1 MKRLR
6 LASFFLMGVLGAS
19 ALVEGDVIE
28 RVIARVNGQI
38 VTLSEFEARQ
48 LAAVQAA
55 RIPDPE
61 VEAFLRQNNARLLD
75 EAIEELLLV
84 DRAVALGLKLRPE
97 YLDQV
102 IDDIK
107 KEQNITS
114 EEEFLA
120 QLKREGLTKEAL
132 RRNIERSVIVRQVR
146 SRDIDPKAQ
155 VTEAD
160 VREEYEKRKAK
171 DFTRKAT
178 VHLME
183 IVLKG
188 EGAAEK
194 AGTLVARLK
203 KGEDFETLA
212 REESV
217 SASKGAGGDLGRV
230 EPADLNPVLA
240 AAIADLRPG
249 ETSAPIPVEGGYW
262 ILRVRE
268 RLADEVTAFDQVKE
282 RIQEELARTRF
293 EKVYGE
299 YIAELKKN
307 AVYTVYVREAP
318 TQIGRNKVRA
328 APLPV
333 NADEEITTT
342 GSAAPERITVPNTPI
357 QPPSRPSP
365 TPTPQPR

>member
-1 MKRLR
+1 MKLSRLG
-6 LASFFLMGVLGAS
+6 SVFFVGALGAS
-19 ALVEGDVIE
+19 VLVHGDVIE

-48 LAAVQAA
+48 MAAVQAA
-55 RIPDPE
+55 RVPDSEIEP
-61 VEAFLRQNNARLLD
+61 FLRQNNAKLLD
-75 EAIEELLLV
+75 EAMEELLLV
-84 DRAVALGLKLRPE
+84 DRAMALGLKLRPE

-102 IDDIK
+102 IEDIK

-114 EEEFLA
+114 EEDFQA

-146 SRDIDPKAQ
+146 ARDIDPKAQ

-160 VREEYEKRKAK
+160 VRTEYERRKSA

-183 IVLKG
+183 IVVKG
-188 EGAAEK
+188 EGAAE
-194 AGTLVARLK
+194 AANAAVARLK
-203 KGEDFETLA
+203 KGEDFETVA
-212 REESV
+212 REVSV
-217 SASKGAGGDLGRV
+217 GASKTAGGDLGRV
-230 EPADLNPVLA
+230 EPADLNPALA

-249 ETSAPIPVEGGYW
+249 EVSAPVPVEGGYW
-262 ILRVRE
+262 ILKVRE
-268 RLADEVTAFDQVKE
+268 RMADEVTAFDQVKE
-282 RIQEELARTRF
+282 KLQEELTRAKF
-293 EKVYGE
+293 EKVYGD

-318 TQIGRNKVRA
+318 TQIGRSKVRT
-328 APLPV
+328 APVPA
-333 NADEEITTT
+333 NTDEEITTT

-357 QPPSRPSP
+357 KPSP

>member
-1 MKRLR
+1 MKLSR
-6 LASFFLMGVLGAS
+6 LASISFVGALS
-19 ALVEGDVIE
+19 ASVVVHGDVIE

-48 LAAVQAA
+48 MAAVQAA
-55 RIPDPE
+55 RVPDAE
-61 VEAFLRQNNARLLD
+61 VEAFLRQNNAKLLD
-75 EAIEELLLV
+75 EAMEELLLV
-84 DRAVALGLKLRPE
+84 DRALSLGLKLRPE

-102 IDDIK
+102 IEDIK

-114 EEEFLA
+114 EEDFQV

-146 SRDIDPKAQ
+146 ARDVDPKAQ

-160 VREEYEKRKAK
+160 VRAEYERRKAA

-183 IVLKG
+183 MVFKG
-188 EGAAEK
+188 PGAVDAANGAA
-194 AGTLVARLK
+194 ARLK
-203 KGEDFETLA
+203 AGEDFETVA
-212 REESV
+212 KEMSM
-217 SASKGAGGDLGRV
+217 SASRQAGGDLGRV
-230 EPADLNPVLA
+230 EPADLNPALS
-240 AAIADLRPG
+240 AAIANLRAG
-249 ETSAPIPVEGGYW
+249 EVSAPVPVEGGYW
-262 ILRVRE
+262 ILKVRE
-268 RLADEVTAFDQVKE
+268 RMADEVTAFDQVKE
-282 RIQEELARTRF
+282 RLQEEMSRERF
-293 EKVYGE
+293 DKVYGD
-299 YIAELKKN
+299 YIADLKKN

-328 APLPV
+328 KPVAPV
-333 NADEEITTT
+333 NTDEEITTT

-357 QPPSRPSP
+357 RPSP

>member
-1 MKRLR
+1 MKLLR
-6 LASFFLMGVLGAS
+6 LGSVFFVGALGAS
-19 ALVEGDVIE
+19 VLVHGDVIE

-48 LAAVQAA
+48 MAAVQAA
-55 RIPDPE
+55 RVPDSEIEP
-61 VEAFLRQNNARLLD
+61 FLRQNNAKLLD
-75 EAIEELLLV
+75 EAMEELLLV
-84 DRAVALGLKLRPE
+84 DRAMALGLKLRPE

-102 IDDIK
+102 IEDIK
-107 KEQNITS
+107 KEQNIAS
-114 EEEFLA
+114 EEDFQA

-146 SRDIDPKAQ
+146 ARDIDPKAQ

-160 VREEYEKRKAK
+160 VRTEYERRKSA

-183 IVLKG
+183 IVVKG
-188 EGAAEK
+188 EGAAE
-194 AGTLVARLK
+194 AANAAVARLK
-203 KGEDFETLA
+203 KGEDFETVA
-212 REESV
+212 REVSV
-217 SASKGAGGDLGRV
+217 GASKTAGGDLGRV
-230 EPADLNPVLA
+230 EPADLNPALA

-249 ETSAPIPVEGGYW
+249 EVSAPVPVEGGYW
-262 ILRVRE
+262 ILKVRE
-268 RLADEVTAFDQVKE
+268 RMADEVTAFDQVKE
-282 RIQEELARTRF
+282 KLQEELTRVKF
-293 EKVYGE
+293 EKVYGD

-318 TQIGRNKVRA
+318 TQIGRSKVRT
-328 APLPV
+328 APAPA
-333 NADEEITTT
+333 NTDEEITTT

-357 QPPSRPSP
+357 KPSP

>member
-1 MKRLR
+1 MKLSRRGSIFFVGALSASV
-6 LASFFLMGVLGAS
+6 LAH
-19 ALVEGDVIE
+19 GDVIE

-48 LAAVQAA
+48 MAAVQAA
-55 RIPDPE
+55 RVPDAE
-61 VEAFLRQNNARLLD
+61 VEAFLRQNNAKLLE
-75 EAIEELLLV
+75 EAMEELLLV

-102 IDDIK
+102 IEDIK

-114 EEEFLA
+114 EEELLA

-146 SRDIDPKAQ
+146 ARDVDPKAQ

-160 VREEYEKRKAK
+160 VRNEYEHRKGA
-171 DFTRKAT
+171 DFTRRAT

-183 IVLKG
+183 IVVKG
-188 EGAAEK
+188 EGSAA
-194 AGTLVARLK
+194 AANAVVARLK
-203 KGEDFETLA
+203 KGEDFEAIA
-212 REESV
+212 REVSM
-217 SASKGAGGDLGRV
+217 SASKAAGGDLGRV
-230 EPADLNPVLA
+230 EPADLNPALS

-249 ETSAPIPVEGGYW
+249 EVSAPVSVEGGYW
-262 ILRVRE
+262 ILKVRE
-268 RLADEVTAFDQVKE
+268 RMADEVTGFDQVKE
-282 RIQEELARTRF
+282 KIQEELTRTRF
-293 EKVYGE
+293 EKVYGD

-318 TQIGRNKVRA
+318 TQIGRRKVKA
-328 APLPV
+328 ATVPT

-357 QPPSRPSP
+357 KPSP

>member
-1 MKRLR
+1 MKRSR
-6 LASFFLMGVLGAS
+6 LGSLFLVGALGGS
-19 ALVEGDVIE
+19 VVVHGDVIE
-28 RVIARVNGQI
+28 RVMARVNGQI

-55 RIPDPE
+55 RVPDGE
-61 VEAFLRQNNARLLD
+61 VEAFLRQNNAKLLD
-75 EAIEELLLV
+75 EAMEELLLV
-84 DRAVALGLKLRPE
+84 DRAAALGLKLRPE

-114 EEEFLA
+114 EEEFAA

-146 SRDIDPKAQ
+146 ARDVDPKAQ

-160 VREEYEKRKAK
+160 VRKEYEQRKAA

-183 IVLKG
+183 IVLRG
-188 EGAAEK
+188 EGAAER
-194 AGTLVARLK
+194 AQDVAARLK
-203 KGEDFETLA
+203 KGDDFETLA
-212 REESV
+212 REQSM
-217 SASKGAGGDLGRV
+217 SASKTAGGDLGRV
-230 EPADLNPVLA
+230 EPADLNPALA

-262 ILRVRE
+262 ILKIRE

-318 TQIGRNKVRA
+318 TQIGRNKIKA
-328 APLPV
+328 TPPPV
-333 NADEEITTT
+333 NADEEITTS
-342 GSAAPERITVPNTPI
+342 GSAAPERITVPTTPI
-357 QPPSRPSP
+357 LPSP
-365 TPTPQPR
+365 TPTPDPR